1 MQELVPSRLRH
12 VLVNSPV
19 AHIGVV
25 AGGDPYVTPISYV
38 WMDDLLWF
46 RTTAGERLKALATHP
61 RVSCEISSFDVAT
74 GDWESVI
81 VTGDARVVDDP
92 DQEAE
97 MMRAVREKYRRITRS
112 ALELPP
118 DVLPREG
125 YVVAVH
131 PVEVSGR
138 ASNPGMVRPD
148 LPGRL

>member
-1 MQELVPSRLRH
+1 MQELVPSRVRH
-12 VLVNSPV
+12 LLGDSAV

-25 AGGDPYVTPISYV
+25 VQGDPYVTPISFV
-38 WMDDLLWF
+38 WLDDILWF
-46 RTTAGERLKALATHP
+46 RTMGGERLKALAVHP
-61 RVSCEISSFDVAT
+61 RVSCEISNFDAAT

-81 VTGDARVVDDP
+81 VTGDARIVEDSDE
-92 DQEAE
+92 EAA

-112 ALELPP
+112 ALELPA

-131 PVEVSGR
+131 PVEISGR
-138 ASNPGMVRPD
+138 ASNPGLIRPD

>member
-1 MQELVPSRLRH
+1 MQELVPSRQRH
-12 VLVNSPV
+12 LLMNSPV

-25 AGGDPYVTPISYV
+25 ADGDPYVTPISFV

-46 RTTAGERLKALATHP
+46 RTTEGERLKALATHP

-92 DQEAE
+92 EQESE
-97 MMRAVREKYRRITRS
+97 MMRAVREKYRRITKS

-118 DVLPREG
+118 DVMPREG
-125 YVVAVH
+125 YVVAIH
-131 PVEVSGR
+131 PVDVSGR
-138 ASNPGMVRPD
+138 ASNAGMVRRD